1 MVRRHGPKRV
11 RTSQSQSHPP
21 DAQRDSRRAEVSLG
35 TQNLAAVD
43 MPHLRGS
50 GTLAR
55 IQGQE
60 NVQKMS
66 ATLMTKNMLA
76 AVPY

>member
-11 RTSQSQSHPP
+11 RTSHSHPP

-35 TQNLAAVD
+35 TQNLAAAD
-43 MPHLRGS
+43 RAHLRGS

-66 ATLMTKNMLA
+66 ATLRIKNMLV